1 MMRRHSKAAGGAM
14 QESQY
19 SQYGIQAGEL
29 AKNFDEFGADFLP
42 ELERVI
48 ETYAIPGPLQCLEWG
63 SGLSTQLL
71 NDLVVRRGG
80 FLVTLDDNPEYLAG
94 VAGAL
99 RHRNVVEAIPADLR
113 GRIRGQE
120 HEDRELAYSTAPLA
134 RDTDFDLVLIDG
146 RRRLE
151 CSFSALLMTHEKSL
165 VVLHD
170 YRRARYQ
177 AVAAFYDT
185 LELGNQFRV
194 MRPKPAVLAALAPG
208 REETRRSHC
217 GLAYTPARPV
227 QRQLHG
233 WKRIWAKFKPR

>member
-1 MMRRHSKAAGGAM
+1 M
-14 QESQY
+14 QESASPY
-19 SQYGIQAGEL
+19 SKYGILAGEL
-29 AKNFDEFGADFLP
+29 AKPFDEFGADFLP
-42 ELERVI
+42 ELARVI
-48 ETYAIPGPLQCLEWG
+48 EAYAISGPLLCLEWG

-99 RHRNVVEAIPADLR
+99 SHRDVVEAIPADLR

-134 RDTDFDLVLIDG
+134 RGADFDLVLIDG

-151 CSFSALLMTHEKSL
+151 CSFSALLMAHEKSL

-194 MRPKPAVLAALAPG
+194 MRPKPAVLAALAPA
-208 REETRRSHC
+208 RAEIRSSHR
-217 GLAYTPARPV
+217 GLASTPARPV
-227 QRQLHG
+227 KKQLHG